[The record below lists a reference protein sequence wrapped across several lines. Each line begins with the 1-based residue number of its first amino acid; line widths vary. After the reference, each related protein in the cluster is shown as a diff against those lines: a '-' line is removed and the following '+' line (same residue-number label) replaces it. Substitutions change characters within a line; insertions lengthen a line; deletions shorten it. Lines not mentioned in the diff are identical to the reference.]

1 MNQLENNQKTFFH
14 GMIMLRFEETKIAK
28 EECYAAKKPIKPVM
42 LIIQLSQNQ
51 LKQKIVLKV
60 FDWILR

>member
-1 MNQLENNQKTFFH
+1 
-14 GMIMLRFEETKIAK
+14 MIMLRFEETKIAK
-28 EECYAAKKPIKPVM
+28 EECYAARKPIKPVM

-60 FDWILR
+60 FDWIFR